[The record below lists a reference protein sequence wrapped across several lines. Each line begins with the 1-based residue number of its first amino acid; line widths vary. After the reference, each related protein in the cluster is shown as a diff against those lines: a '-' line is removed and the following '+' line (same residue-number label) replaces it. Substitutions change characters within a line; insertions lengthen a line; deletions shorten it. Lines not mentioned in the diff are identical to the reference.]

1 MGLFDKITKSIETVG
16 RNVSHEMQRRE
27 DTAYLKENI
36 LDRFDIRQL
45 KNCCRYYK
53 IGEPNPTEYNWST
66 GNANKVRLT
75 KAHWIEHV
83 QKKVSL
89 DDIKDYAKK
98 QRISISDV
106 VKEENVLAAQR
117 EQIINPTATPAIDI
131 IYPPGTPS
139 KLLQDIIAEIEAFQ
153 PAKAYKEESL
163 YQVELNGWLK
173 SKFPSA
179 AIEIQ
184 TGYSRPDI
192 VVDDV
197 AIEIKGPTKARDLDT
212 ILDKCHRYL
221 QNHDHLIVVL
231 FDVDVKADRYAE
243 WLDSVKTHFP
253 EVPVIRKDF

>member
-1 MGLFDKITKSIETVG
+1 MGFFDKISKSIETAG
-16 RNVSHEMQRRE
+16 RKVSYEVQRRE
-27 DTAYLKENI
+27 DETYLKENV

-53 IGEPNPTEYNWST
+53 IGDPNPTEYNWST
-66 GNANKVRLT
+66 GNSNKVRLT

-83 QKKVSL
+83 RKKVSL

-106 VKEENVLAAQR
+106 VKEENNLATQR
-117 EQIINPTATPAIDI
+117 AQIINPAATPDI
-131 IYPPGTPS
+131 IEPSTHS
-139 KLLQDIIAEIEAFQ
+139 KLLQDVIAEIEAFQ

-173 SKFPSA
+173 SKFSSA

-192 VVDDV
+192 VIDDI

-221 QNHDHLIVVL
+221 QNHDHLVVVL
-231 FDVDVKADRYAE
+231 FDVDVKADRYVE

-253 EVPVIRKDF
+253 DVPVIRKDF

>member
-1 MGLFDKITKSIETVG
+1 MGLFDKISKSIETVG
-16 RNVSHEMQRRE
+16 KNVSYERQRRE
-27 DTAYLKENI
+27 DETYLKENI
-36 LDRFDIRQL
+36 LNRFDIRQL
-45 KNCCRYYK
+45 QNCCRYYK

-66 GNANKVRLT
+66 GNSNKVRLT

-83 QKKVSL
+83 RKKVSL

-106 VKEENVLAAQR
+106 VKEENTLATQR
-117 EQIINPTATPAIDI
+117 AQIINPTATPVI
-131 IYPPGTPS
+131 IEPSAHS
-139 KLLQDIIAEIEAFQ
+139 KLMLNIIGEIEAFQ
-153 PAKAYKEESL
+153 PAKAYKEESH

-192 VVDDV
+192 VIDNV
-197 AIEIKGPTKARDLDT
+197 AIEIKGPTKAKDLDT

-221 QNHDHLIVVL
+221 QNHDHLVVVL
-231 FDVDVKADRYAE
+231 FDVDVKADRYTE
-243 WLDSVKTHFP
+243 WLDSIKTHFP
-253 EVPVIRKDF
+253 DVPVIRKDF

>member
-1 MGLFDKITKSIETVG
+1 MGFFDKISKSIETAG
-16 RNVSHEMQRRE
+16 RKVSYEVQRRE
-27 DTAYLKENI
+27 DETYLKENI

-53 IGEPNPTEYNWST
+53 TGEPDPTEYNWST
-66 GNANKVRLT
+66 GNTNKVRLT

-83 QKKVSL
+83 RKKVSL

-106 VKEENVLAAQR
+106 VKEENNLATQR
-117 EQIINPTATPAIDI
+117 AQIINPAATLDI
-131 IYPPGTPS
+131 IEPS
-139 KLLQDIIAEIEAFQ
+139 AHSELLRDVIAEIEAFQ
-153 PAKAYKEESL
+153 PAKAYTEEAL

-173 SKFPSA
+173 SKFSSA

-192 VVDDV
+192 VIEDI

-221 QNHDHLIVVL
+221 QNHDHLVVVL

-243 WLDSVKTHFP
+243 WLDSVNSHFP
-253 EVPVIRKDF
+253 DVPVIRKDF